1 MSAVELPMGPAP
13 APVAAPHFPDRLHAY
28 VWRNWQIVPT
38 ERLADVVGARSDDIV
53 RMGTAMGLCAPPTI
67 TEDQV
72 RRSTTTIIKH
82 NWQLLPYEQLL
93 ALLGWTAEQMAYHL
107 REDDFLFIKLG
118 RLKPKCERLAYAP
131 PDAAA
136 LEREQAIGEF
146 MKAQF
151 PDGVGKVDDPPLGFV
166 ARLSSVPEGPA
177 PQAPESGFTPR
188 FCFSYF
194 GLTGDPFLGNSED
207 IYPDGLLARLAASG
221 VDGVW
226 LQGVLFTLAPFPWD
240 PALSARY
247 EERLENLRGLVA
259 RARRYGVGVYLYL
272 NEPRAMPVAFF
283 EGREKTGTVPSERSE
298 TGLSPFSNRQ
308 ALKGVAEGPYAALCT
323 SHPDVQQYL
332 RDSVASICRAVPDLR
347 GFFTIT
353 ASENLT
359 NCWSHH
365 HGEQC
370 PRCSQRAPA
379 EVIAEVNTLFYKGI
393 QDAGTATDLIVWDW
407 GWRDEWAPD
416 LIAGLPR
423 EAALSSVSEWSI
435 PIERGGISGVTGEYS
450 ISTIGPGPRATKH
463 WALARDHG
471 MRTIA
476 KVQVGTTWELGAVP
490 YIPAVAN
497 VAQHLDNLR
506 KAQLT
511 GLMLSWTLGGYPSPA
526 LEVAAEMGRPDAT
539 PEDAMHAVAV
549 RRFGADHAPAV
560 IEAWRAFSE
569 AFREFPFH
577 GGLIYTSPVHMGA
590 ANLLWESPTGYHATM
605 VGFPYDDLKTWR
617 AIYPEDVFIGQF
629 EKMADGF
636 DAAIANLRDAVLNR
650 DSHRLFSQI
659 NGDCPY
665 LVVYLVQELDIMTTC
680 AIHYRSVANQA
691 RFVVARRAL
700 AEAASPE
707 AARDAIEDL
716 EAVIEGDMALAKA
729 LYAIQGRDS
738 RMGYEASNQYYYLA
752 VDLAEKVLNGQD
764 LLSRWLPAERAKHGL
779 PATAQ

>member
-38 ERLADVVGARSDDIV
+38 ERLAEVVGAKPDDIV

-93 ALLGWTAEQMAYHL
+93 GLLGWTAEQMAYHL

-118 RLKPKCERLAYAP
+118 NLKPKCERLAYAP
-131 PDAAA
+131 PDAVA

-166 ARLSSVPEGPA
+166 ARLSRVPEGPP

-259 RARRYGVGVYLYL
+259 RAHRYGIGVYLYL
-272 NEPRAMPVAFF
+272 NEPRAMPLAFY
-283 EGREKTGTVPSERSE
+283 EGRD
-298 TGLSPFSNRQ
+298 
-308 ALKGVAEGPYAALCT
+308 AMKGVAEGPYAALCT
-323 SHPDVQQYL
+323 SNPDVQQYL
-332 RDSVASICRAVPDLR
+332 RDAVACICRAVPDLR

-353 ASENLT
+353 ASENLS

-365 HGEQC
+365 GGAQC

-379 EVIAEVNTLFYKGI
+379 EVIAELNTLFYKGI
-393 QDAGTATDLIVWDW
+393 QDAGTDAELLVWDW

-416 LIAGLPR
+416 LIAGLPK
-423 EAALSSVSEWSI
+423 EAALTSVSEWSI

-497 VAQHLDNLR
+497 VAEHLANLR

-539 PEDAMHAVAV
+539 PEDAMRTVAV
-549 RRFGADHAPAV
+549 RRFGAAHAPAV
-560 IEAWRAFSE
+560 LEAWRAFSE

-605 VGFPYDDLKTWR
+605 VGFPYDDLATWR

-636 DAAIANLRDAVLNR
+636 DAAIADLRDAVGALDEAQPQGR
-650 DSHRLFSQI
+650 ALRE
-659 NGDCPY
+659 
-665 LVVYLVQELDIMTTC
+665 ELDVMATC

-707 AARDAIEDL
+707 AARDAIETL

-729 LYAIQGRDS
+729 LYAVQGRDS

-752 VDLAEKVLNGQD
+752 VDLAEKVLNGHD
-764 LLSRWLPAERAKHGL
+764 LLTRWLPVERAKHGL
-779 PATAQ
+779 SATAE